1 MTGAEVTPT
10 LIQEH
15 NLPSTVKSGTSE
27 KRLTKVYIEAT
38 AANAADTLDLVTYL
52 PGLTGILAIEGSSL
66 DGADMSNSTV
76 NTFSGTILTF
86 AGDGGA
92 HVWKISLLAY
102 Y

>member
-1 MTGAEVTPT
+1 MSTAVVPT

-15 NLPSTVKSGTSE
+15 NLPSTVKYGTSE
-27 KRLTKVYIEAT
+27 KRLTKIYIEITVTNSSSTLNLAT
-38 AANAADTLDLVTYL
+38 YV

-76 NTFSGTILTF
+76 NSWSTTTITF
-86 AGDGGA
+86 AGDGGS
-92 HVWKISLLAY
+92 HVWKISLIAY

>member
-1 MTGAEVTPT
+1 MTAVTPT

-15 NLPSTVKSGTSE
+15 NVPSTMKYGSDE
-27 KRLTKVYIEAT
+27 KRLTKLYIEVTVTNSSSELPLAT
-38 AANAADTLDLVTYL
+38 YV
-52 PGLTGILAIEGSSL
+52 PGLKGILAIEGSSL

-76 NTFSGTILTF
+76 NTWSTTTITF
-86 AGDGGA
+86 AGDGGS

>member
-1 MTGAEVTPT
+1 MGDEITPT

-15 NLPSTVKSGTSE
+15 HVPHTIKYGTSE
-27 KRLTKVYIEAT
+27 KRLTRLYIEITVT
-38 AANAADTLDLVTYL
+38 ASDDTLDLVTYV
-52 PGLTGILAIEGSSL
+52 PGLTGIVTIEGSSL
-66 DGADMSNSTV
+66 DGADVSAGTE

-86 AGDGGA
+86 AGDSGS

>member
-1 MTGAEVTPT
+1 MGDEITPT

-15 NLPSTVKSGTSE
+15 HVPHTIKYGTSE
-27 KRLTKVYIEAT
+27 KRLTKLYIEITVT
-38 AANAADTLDLVTYL
+38 ASDDTLDLATYV
-52 PGLTGILAIEGSSL
+52 PGLTGIVTIEGSSL
-66 DGADMSNSTV
+66 DGADVSAGTE

-86 AGDGGA
+86 AGDGGS

>member
-1 MTGAEVTPT
+1 MGDEITPT

-15 NLPSTVKSGTSE
+15 HWPSTIRYGTSE
-27 KRLTKVYIEAT
+27 KRLTKVYIEITVT
-38 AANAADTLDLVTYL
+38 ASDDTLDLVTYL
-52 PGLTGILAIEGSSL
+52 PGLTGIIGIDSSSL
-66 DGADMSNSTV
+66 DGADVSAGTE

-86 AGDGGA
+86 AGDTGS